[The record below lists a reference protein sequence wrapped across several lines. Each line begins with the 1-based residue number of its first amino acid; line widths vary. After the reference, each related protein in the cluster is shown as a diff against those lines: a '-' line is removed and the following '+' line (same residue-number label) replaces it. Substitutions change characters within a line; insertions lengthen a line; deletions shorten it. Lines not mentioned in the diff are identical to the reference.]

1 MVGNMRKTKQ
11 KRDSTRDW
19 IYGGQETYRKC
30 LSEGKCE
37 GKHICIDFFL
47 FFLLF
52 YIFIYMVFAEYIY
65 ICLYIYMEFKDLHEI
80 IRNVYD
86 RIQCIH
92 IK

>member
-65 ICLYIYMEFKDLHEI
+65 MFIYIYG
-80 IRNVYD
+80 
-86 RIQCIH
+86 IQRFTWNYKECLW
-92 IK
+92 